1 MHKRRR
7 EKKDRLDKENKQVR
21 SMSRE
26 GKIQNNKVG
35 GQNCNKRSKVGREG
49 LWSHA
54 VISHK
59 RETVQQLSLELFY
72 AELCRFTLKKLALK
86 LYISGG
92 DHVLFLTG

>member
-1 MHKRRR
+1 
-7 EKKDRLDKENKQVR
+7 
-21 SMSRE
+21 MSRE

-59 RETVQQLSLELFY
+59 RETVQQLSLELF
-72 AELCRFTLKKLALK
+72 LHR
-86 LYISGG
+86 IM
-92 DHVLFLTG
+92 